1 MTTTKKKFDREDLQT
16 RLTSEQYRITQQK
29 GTEAAFSGEYVDC
42 KDDGTYSCV
51 VCSNPLFRSD
61 TKYDSGSGW
70 PSFWVPLAGERVRL
84 ELDESHGMRREE
96 VLCGNC
102 DAHLGHVFPDG
113 PQQAATDTASIPRHW
128 ISRPQMSVLSTM
140 SCRPPESLD
149 AYGRT

>member
-1 MTTTKKKFDREDLQT
+1 MNTTKEKLNRQELRS
-16 RLTSEQYRITQQK
+16 RLTPEQYRITQQK

-42 KDDGTYSCV
+42 KDDGTYTCV

-70 PSFWVPLAGERVRL
+70 PSFWLPLAGDRVRT

-96 VLCGNC
+96 VLCSKC

-113 PQQAATDTASIPRHW
+113 PKPGENRYCINSASLEFAAAAESDACDVASAGGD
-128 ISRPQMSVLSTM
+128 S
-140 SCRPPESLD
+140 
-149 AYGRT
+149 

>member
-1 MTTTKKKFDREDLQT
+1 MTTTKEKLNRQELRS
-16 RLTSEQYRITQQK
+16 RLTPEQYRITQQK

-70 PSFWVPLAGERVRL
+70 PSFWVPLAGDRVRT
-84 ELDESHGMRREE
+84 ELDESHRMRREE
-96 VLCGNC
+96 VLCSNC

-113 PQQAATDTASIPRHW
+113 PKPGANRYCINSVSLEFVAAAESDAGDVASAGGD
-128 ISRPQMSVLSTM
+128 S
-140 SCRPPESLD
+140 
-149 AYGRT
+149 